1 MSLKKRLFSLA
12 LIFSLLL
19 TGCSNSSIPTNADT
33 AFRNFTLA
41 LFKQDVSSTT
51 LGLHYTL
58 ENPELYGISSHN
70 VTYGTF
76 ATEAAETKVILENY
90 RAVLNE
96 FPYDALSDE
105 NQLTY
110 DVLSSYISTAMQGSD
125 YILYEEPLS
134 PITGIHAQLPVL
146 LAEYEF
152 HSESDVQTY
161 LALLKTTPDYFDSL
175 IHFEQCKSEAGLFM
189 ADYIVDEVLA
199 QCNAFLAMGEEN
211 YLLSTFEERLAKI
224 PTLSNNALENYL
236 AQNRQL
242 LETTVLPAYEELVH
256 ALSELKG
263 SGKNELGLCYLPGGK
278 EYYSYLIARD
288 TGSGRSIE
296 EIKSFMQAQVA
307 EDALALQTLLTATTL
322 PDKADTLADSAT
334 PESILTQLEQ
344 QIAGAF
350 PLPKDVSIEVKYV
363 PDALQPYLSP
373 AFYLIPS
380 IDNATQNVI
389 YINQAHTLENIHLF
403 TTLAHEGY
411 PGHLY
416 QTTYYSSQNPDP
428 LRQLFSFKGYVEGW
442 ATYAEMCSYSLSSL
456 DKSYASMLQK
466 NSSLILGLYALA
478 DFGIHYEGWN
488 LERTIQFFRT
498 YGIEDSAAV
507 QEIYELII
515 GDPGNYISYYLGY
528 AEILELKRDMIKK
541 EGQDFSQKEFHK
553 KLLDVGPAPFD
564 IVRKYVLGT

>member
-199 QCNAFLAMGEEN
+199 QCNAFLAMGKEN

-224 PTLSNNALENYL
+224 PTLSNNALESYL

-242 LETTVLPAYEELVH
+242 LETAVLPAYEELVH

-488 LERTIQFFRT
+488 LDRTIQFFRT